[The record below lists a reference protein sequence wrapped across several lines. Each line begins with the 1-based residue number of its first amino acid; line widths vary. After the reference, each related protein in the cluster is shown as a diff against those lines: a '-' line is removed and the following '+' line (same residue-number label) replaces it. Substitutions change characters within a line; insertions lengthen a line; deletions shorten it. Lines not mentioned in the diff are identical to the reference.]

1 MPPKRKSDRAAGI
14 AAKKAKQDISK
25 IEFNLEWKEEGE
37 LKPGIPELIYLDGPD
52 ATQSSKV
59 AGFDIDYT
67 IIKTKS
73 GRKFAT
79 GPSDWVFLYD
89 CVPQKLRD
97 LNKTG
102 TKIAFFTNQMGIEK
116 GKQDVKSL
124 IGKFEDIINDIG
136 IPIQVFISTGSSHF
150 RKPSTEMWKFMA
162 ENCNGGTLI
171 DLKESIY
178 VGDAAGRAK
187 NWAPGKPKDFSATDR
202 MFAANIGCTFAT
214 PEAFF
219 LGEPEAK
226 FEWHSLC
233 VEEFLASQKGQKAP
247 EKLHSDVSSLLS

>member
-79 GPSDWVFLYD
+79 GPSDWVFL
-89 CVPQKLRD
+89 
-97 LNKTG
+97 
-102 TKIAFFTNQMGIEK
+102 
-116 GKQDVKSL
+116 
-124 IGKFEDIINDIG
+124 
-136 IPIQVFISTGSSHF
+136 
-150 RKPSTEMWKFMA
+150 
-162 ENCNGGTLI
+162 
-171 DLKESIY
+171 
-178 VGDAAGRAK
+178 
-187 NWAPGKPKDFSATDR
+187 
-202 MFAANIGCTFAT
+202 
-214 PEAFF
+214 
-219 LGEPEAK
+219 
-226 FEWHSLC
+226 
-233 VEEFLASQKGQKAP
+233 
-247 EKLHSDVSSLLS
+247 